1 MTSLYLRLFW
11 EYFKTG
17 LFAVGGGPATIPFL
31 QDISARTGWFTL
43 QELADMLAV
52 SESTPGPIGVNMAT
66 YIGFKL
72 GGIPGSLVATAGLVT
87 PSVIIILIVAGF
99 LKAFRNNKYVEHVF
113 YGIRPASAALIASAA
128 VNVALICLFNV
139 DEFLGGGTFISMI
152 SIRSLILAVVL
163 WILTNYVPKIR
174 DLHPVIFIAISAV
187 IGIVFGFAS

>member
-72 GGIPGSLVATAGLVT
+72 GGIPGSLVATIGLVT

-128 VNVALICLFNV
+128 VNVALICLFKV

-152 SIRSLILAVVL
+152 SIRPLILAVVL
-163 WILTNYVPKIR
+163 WILTNYVPKIK
-174 DLHPVIFIAISAV
+174 DLHPVIFIVISAV